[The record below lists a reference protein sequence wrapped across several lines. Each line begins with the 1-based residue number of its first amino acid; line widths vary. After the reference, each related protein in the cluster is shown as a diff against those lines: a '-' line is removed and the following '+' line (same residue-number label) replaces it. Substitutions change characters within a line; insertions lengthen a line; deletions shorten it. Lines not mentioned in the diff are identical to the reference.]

1 MSGASLRAG
10 RGLLAALAAGLL
22 GGCALGPDYEPP
34 DPAMPES
41 YRAAAAPGASIA
53 TLDWWQVFDDPQLI
67 VLIETA
73 LGENKELAI
82 AMARIEEAR
91 ASLGFVR
98 ADQFPI
104 IDASAGAAR
113 GNNLIGAAAPGE
125 VGESFVLAA
134 NFGFEIDL
142 WGKLRRSTEA
152 ARAELLAT
160 VEARNVV
167 AITLIAD
174 VASLYLLL
182 QDLDYRMAVTERTRQ
197 TREASL
203 DIIGARFEKG
213 IVPLLDVNQAEIE
226 LGDALAELAA
236 LERQQRQTV
245 NALSVLLGRNPGP
258 IQRAAGAP
266 RDTVAIPVI
275 PAGLPSEL
283 LERRPD
289 VRQAGRQLAA
299 QTARIGVAEAL
310 RFPSLSLTGTLG
322 LASTELDD
330 FISSDNKSWGIG
342 ANLLAP
348 VYNAGRNRSRV
359 EAERAR
365 TEQLLRQ
372 YEFTV
377 LRALQEVEDT
387 LIDIETF
394 QREAEARESQVAA
407 ARSAAELS
415 RARYDGGVT
424 SYLEVLE
431 SERSLFRTEL
441 LASSTRRQQVVA
453 VVSLYKALG
462 GGWPTEDEI
471 EAAGGFLPASLP
483 ESSQRAAAPAGGTQN
498 P

>member
-1 MSGASLRAG
+1 MNRVLRF
-10 RGLLAALAAGLL
+10 LLAAGVTLLLAA
-22 GGCALGPDYEPP
+22 CAMGPDYERPGMDLP
-34 DPAMPES
+34 GAWQAP
-41 YRAAAAPGASIA
+41 AAAGASLA
-53 TLDWWQVFDDPQLI
+53 SLDWWALFDDPDLL

-73 LGENKELAI
+73 LQENKQLAI

-91 ASLGFVR
+91 AALGFVR
-98 ADQFPI
+98 ADQFPGV
-104 IDASAGAAR
+104 DGAAGASR
-113 GNNLIGAAAPGE
+113 GNTLAGAAAPGE
-125 VGESFVLAA
+125 ISEAFVLAA
-134 NFGFEIDL
+134 NVGFEIDL

-182 QDLDYRMAVTERTRQ
+182 LDLDQRVTVAERTRA
-197 TREASL
+197 TREQAL
-203 DIIGARFEKG
+203 AIIQARFDKG
-213 IVPLLDVNQAEIE
+213 TVPLIDVNQAEIE
-226 LGDALAELAA
+226 LGDAMAELAA
-236 LERQQRQTV
+236 LERQQRQAV

-258 IQRAAGAP
+258 VMRNE
-266 RDTVAIPVI
+266 RDLTEALQVPDV
-275 PAGLPSEL
+275 PSGLPSEL

-289 VRQAGRQLAA
+289 IRQAAQQLAA

-322 LASTELDD
+322 LASGELDD
-330 FISSDNKSWGIG
+330 FISSDNKTWGVS
-342 ANLLAP
+342 ANLLGP
-348 VYNAGRNRSRV
+348 IFDAGRSRSRV

-365 TEQLLRQ
+365 TEQLLNQ
-372 YEFTV
+372 YQFTV

-387 LIDIETF
+387 LIAIDTY
-394 QREAEARESQVAA
+394 QREARAREAQVLA

-415 RARYDGGVT
+415 RARYNGGVT

-441 LASSTRRQQVVA
+441 LASSTRRQHLVSM
-453 VVSLYKALG
+453 VSLYKALG

-471 EAAGGFLPASLP
+471 NAAGGFLPASKP
-483 ESSQRAAAPAGGTQN
+483 PAASGTN
-498 P
+498 